1 MLLMTSASNSFAS
14 FSWFSASWSH
24 SSKNEFKNLKRENI
38 FKITKKE
45 FIIWLV
51 NIPIKTAKLTV
62 SIQKLSSK

>member
-1 MLLMTSASNSFAS
+1 MLLMNSASNSFAS